1 VIEEVTST
9 ARLEALAPEWWALW
23 HRCSEATPFQSP
35 AWLLPWW
42 RRFGTADLFALAMRR
57 DGRLTSLVPLYGQ
70 REHGAVKLLP
80 LGIGVTD
87 YLDPL
92 LAPSDAAAVLAHLA
106 SRLQRFDRVDLVEQ
120 RAGSPLLDLAAPGGW
135 QCQRRSGEPCP
146 TLTLSAADPLTHSVP
161 RLAKQPYYQ
170 RRAERLGPAA
180 WVPADHGTLPD
191 LLQALVDL
199 HAARWSGRG
208 QPGVLAEPQVQ
219 AFHREATAEL
229 LRAGLLRMFGLQVG
243 GRLVAVFYGLAD
255 RRCFYAYLSGYD
267 PTLPHPG
274 LGAMLIGHAI
284 ASAAAGGRR
293 EFHFLRGRESYKYAW
308 GAVDRPLLGL
318 SLWK

>member
-23 HRCSEATPFQSP
+23 HRFPEATPFQSP

-42 RRFGTADLFALAMRR
+42 RRFGTADLLALAVRQ
-57 DGRLTSLVPLYGQ
+57 DSRLTSLVPLYGL
-70 REHGAVKLLP
+70 REHGIAKLLP
-80 LGIGVTD
+80 LGIGITD

-92 LAPSDAAAVLAHLA
+92 LALSDAAAVLTHLA

-120 RAGSPLLDLAAPGGW
+120 RAGSPLLDLPAPSGW
-135 QCQRRSGEPCP
+135 QFERQYGEPCP
-146 TLTLSAADPLTHSVP
+146 TLALPAAPPLARPVP

-170 RRAERLGPAA
+170 RRAERLGAVAWIAA
-180 WVPADHGTLPD
+180 DPGTLPA
-191 LLQALVDL
+191 LLQALFDL
-199 HAARWSGRG
+199 HAARWSGRD
-208 QPGVLAEPQVQ
+208 QPGVLADPQGQ
-219 AFHREATAEL
+219 AFHRDATAEL
-229 LRAGLLRMFGLQVG
+229 LRAGLLRIVGLQVD
-243 GRLVAVFYGLAD
+243 GRLVAVFYGLVD
-255 RRCFYAYLSGYD
+255 RQCLHAYLSGYD
-267 PTLPHPG
+267 PAMPHPG

-284 ASAAAGGRR
+284 ASAAAEGLR